1 MALVDAVMNGAST
14 LTGSVEKAVIWLRDQ
29 RPLKEA
35 DIKEKKPSSYNFS
48 ALGSLVDLP
57 DVLTAATGLGDIAR
71 GALKA
76 AMGLGSKAPKE
87 YNKCI
92 EVQFNP
98 SSIKISG
105 HAGDDDVQITNFTQD
120 GRGVSRGAANLQMD
134 FSVSLIFDQVSNTAA
149 FQQDLL
155 TISSSRGIAMGGKI
169 VTDALGGLL
178 GGGKP
183 QSVQVMVEAFIA
195 ALRNDKTRMVC
206 FEWGELCYEGM
217 LRQVN
222 TNYTM
227 FDMLG
232 NPVRAEV
239 GLVLYLMETSAKG
252 ISDYTDR
259 YWAVAY
265 EEAFING
272 NPLAETVYNLTRPD
286 IPPTK

>member
-1 MALVDAVMNGAST
+1 MALDAVMNGIST

-57 DVLTAATGLGDIAR
+57 DVLTAATGLGDLAR
-71 GALKA
+71 GALKS

-155 TISSSRGIAMGGKI
+155 TISSSRGIQMGGKI
-169 VTDALGGLL
+169 VTDVVGGFF

>member
-1 MALVDAVMNGAST
+1 MALDAVMNGIST

-29 RPLKEA
+29 RPLKET

-57 DVLTAATGLGDIAR
+57 DVLPAATGVGDLAS
-71 GALKA
+71 GALKK
-76 AMGLGSKAPKE
+76 AMGLRSKAPKE

-155 TISSSRGIAMGGKI
+155 TISSSRGIQMGGKI
-169 VTDALGGLL
+169 VTDVVGGLL

>member
-1 MALVDAVMNGAST
+1 MALDAVMNGIST

-29 RPLKEA
+29 RSLKET
-35 DIKEKKPSSYNFS
+35 DIKEKKASSYNYS
-48 ALGSLVDLP
+48 ALGSLVELP
-57 DVLTAATGLGDIAR
+57 DVLTAATGLGDLAR
-71 GALKA
+71 GALKS

-169 VTDALGGLL
+169 VTDVLGGLV

-195 ALRNDKTRMVC
+195 ALRNDKTRMIC

>member
-1 MALVDAVMNGAST
+1 MALDAVMNGIST

-29 RPLKEA
+29 RPLKET

-57 DVLTAATGLGDIAR
+57 DVLTAATGVGDLAR
-71 GALKA
+71 GALKS

-105 HAGDDDVQITNFTQD
+105 HAGDDDVQSTNFTQD

-155 TISSSRGIAMGGKI
+155 TISSSRGIQMGGKI
-169 VTDALGGLL
+169 VTDVVGGLL

>member
-1 MALVDAVMNGAST
+1 MALDAVMNGIST

-29 RPLKEA
+29 RPLKET
-35 DIKEKKPSSYNFS
+35 DIKEKKPSSYNYS
-48 ALGSLVDLP
+48 ALGSLVELP
-57 DVLTAATGLGDIAR
+57 DVLTAATGLGDLAR
-71 GALKA
+71 GALKS

-169 VTDALGGLL
+169 VTDVLGGLI

>member
-1 MALVDAVMNGAST
+1 MALDAVMNAVST
-14 LTGSVEKAVIWLRDQ
+14 ATGSVEKAYIRLRDQ
-29 RPLKEA
+29 RSLKEK
-35 DIKEKKPSSYNFS
+35 DLKPVGPTPVLNSPLAGLVDTS
-48 ALGSLVDLP
+48 ALS
-57 DVLTAATGLGDIAR
+57 AATSIAGSIRSAVSSKLGLT
-71 GALKA
+71 
-76 AMGLGSKAPKE
+76 SQAPAE
-87 YNKCI
+87 YNKSI

-105 HAGDDDVQITNFTQD
+105 HAGDDDVQITSYSQD
-120 GRGVSRGAANLQMD
+120 GCGIHRGSANLQMD

-155 TISSSRGIAMGGKI
+155 TISSSRGIQTGAKI
-169 VTDALGGLL
+169 AGDMVGSLL

-183 QSVQVMVEAFIA
+183 QSLQVTVEAFIA

-206 FEWGELCYEGM
+206 FEWGELMYEGM

-239 GLVLYLMETSAKG
+239 SLVIYLMETSEKG
-252 ISDYTDR
+252 ISDYTNR
-259 YWAVAY
+259 YWQVAY

-272 NPLAETVYNLTRPD
+272 NPFAESILNLNRPD
-286 IPPTK
+286 FSPAK

>member
-1 MALVDAVMNGAST
+1 
-14 LTGSVEKAVIWLRDQ
+14 
-29 RPLKEA
+29 
-35 DIKEKKPSSYNFS
+35 
-48 ALGSLVDLP
+48 
-57 DVLTAATGLGDIAR
+57 
-71 GALKA
+71 
-76 AMGLGSKAPKE
+76 
-87 YNKCI
+87 
-92 EVQFNP
+92 
-98 SSIKISG
+98 
-105 HAGDDDVQITNFTQD
+105 
-120 GRGVSRGAANLQMD
+120 MD

-155 TISSSRGIAMGGKI
+155 TISSSRGIQMGGKI
-169 VTDALGGLL
+169 VTDVVGGFF

>member
-155 TISSSRGIAMGGKI
+155 TISSSRGIQMGGKI
-169 VTDALGGLL
+169 VTDVVGGFF